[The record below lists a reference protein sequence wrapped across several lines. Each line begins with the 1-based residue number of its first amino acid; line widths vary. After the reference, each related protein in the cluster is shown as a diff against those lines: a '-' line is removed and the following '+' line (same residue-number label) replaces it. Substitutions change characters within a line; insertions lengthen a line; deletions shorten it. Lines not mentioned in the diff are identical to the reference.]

1 MFTRRRIL
9 QSSAALSAGLV
20 GLTAK
25 AADPIVFAVNEG
37 VTYRTST
44 ADFRERFEAV
54 GEDLSKLLKTPV
66 SIQSVPAM
74 PICKKACRRPNTAW
88 PGCIRRTTPSAP

>member
-20 GLTAK
+20 GLSAK

-54 GEDLSKLLKTPV
+54 GGSCQAICRQKRSAQRGFLGIGAASGV
-66 SIQSVPAM
+66 SGL
-74 PICKKACRRPNTAW
+74 R
-88 PGCIRRTTPSAP
+88 